1 LPSISFAMH
10 FLPEEIEQY
19 TEQHT
24 RGESELLQALTRETW
39 QKVVMPRM
47 LSGHVQGRYLSMI
60 SKMLRP
66 KRILEIGT
74 YTGYSALCLA
84 EGLTENGQLITM
96 DINDELNW
104 IHQKYIAQSAFAH
117 QIKCVYGDAFELLKT
132 MDNRYDLVFMDAD
145 KDRYLDYYEMLVPAL
160 PSGAV
165 ILIDNVLWSG
175 KVIHPAAP
183 KDLETQVLQ
192 QLNKRITEDERVENV
207 LLSLRDGLMMVR
219 KK

>member
-1 LPSISFAMH
+1 
-10 FLPEEIEQY
+10 
-19 TEQHT
+19 
-24 RGESELLQALTRETW
+24 
-39 QKVVMPRM
+39 
-47 LSGHVQGRYLSMI
+47 
-60 SKMLRP
+60 
-66 KRILEIGT
+66 
-74 YTGYSALCLA
+74 
-84 EGLTENGQLITM
+84 
-96 DINDELNW
+96 
-104 IHQKYIAQSAFAH
+104 
-117 QIKCVYGDAFELLKT
+117 VYGDAFELLKT